1 MTMSL
6 LHGILLTSLN
16 DDVISGMHSP
26 LPRDAM
32 AEQAMVVSTVQC
44 GAHYIVP
51 WYWAVARRSLYQVCT
66 WTVGYGPLYVG
77 SSFEL
82 ASSTSLMRT

>member
-6 LHGILLTSLN
+6 SRGILLMSLN

-32 AEQAMVVSTVQC
+32 AERAMVVGTVEC
-44 GAHYIVP
+44 GIHYIVP
-51 WYWAVARRSLYQVCT
+51 WYWAVARWSLYHWYVLGQSDMGSFVC
-66 WTVGYGPLYVG
+66 W
-77 SSFEL
+77 FKF
-82 ASSTSLMRT
+82 